1 MLHKAFLCYLPTGRH
16 VGYTSKSLQRDICD
30 AWCSVLSDPDKPQKK
45 PGRKTQNSRA
55 ICEDLADAWDSQ
67 ESPAVVQVVVLSMTV
82 WQRVLKMKII
92 DCYAINGHR
101 KVAPKRPFSNTII

>member
-1 MLHKAFLCYLPTGRH
+1 MLHKAFLCYLSTGRH
-16 VGYTSKSLQRDICD
+16 VGYTSKSLQRDICH
-30 AWCSVLSDPDKPQKK
+30 AWFSVLPDSNMPQKK
-45 PGRKTQNSRA
+45 PKRKTQNSRA
-55 ICEDLADAWDSQ
+55 IYKDLADAWDSQ

-101 KVAPKRPFSNTII
+101 QVAPKGPFSNTII